1 MKYYYF
7 DEAFFFVVFLA
18 VAGFNAVAGFFNS
31 EDFLLT
37 VAFKASLIII
47 KCIYIIKISL
57 VQSHIPDIHIMTS
70 LFFNRFLSLP

>member
-7 DEAFFFVVFLA
+7 DEAFFFVAFLD
-18 VAGFNAVAGFFNS
+18 VAGFDAVAGFFNS

-37 VAFKASLIII
+37 VAYKASLIII

-57 VQSHIPDIHIMTS
+57 VQSHIPDISVYLII
-70 LFFNRFLSLP
+70 